1 MIIELD
7 YKKAGRLDFA
17 IADAL
22 GVGRSSV
29 DVVVCPPKEKIPFRC
44 DWRVISSG
52 CADCVAYVHGEM
64 LLLNII

>member
-1 MIIELD
+1 MVIELD
-7 YKKAGRLDFA
+7 FKKTGRLDFA

-22 GVGRSSV
+22 GVGRSYV

-52 CADCVAYVHGEM
+52 CADVVAYVHGER